1 MLLLL
6 SCHTIFQTVTC
17 AQENGRDSEEN
28 IDPKALSRELRAEI
42 CASNATQIQDFYI
55 EIIEEEGRNVTYP
68 SEQTRKLNKRSL
80 AVVCI

>member
-6 SCHTIFQTVTC
+6 SCHAILQTVTG
-17 AQENGRDSEEN
+17 AQENGEEN

-55 EIIEEEGRNVTYP
+55 EIIEEEDRNVTYP
-68 SEQTRKLNKRSL
+68 PEQPRSKLNTDRSL
-80 AVVCI
+80 AVACI